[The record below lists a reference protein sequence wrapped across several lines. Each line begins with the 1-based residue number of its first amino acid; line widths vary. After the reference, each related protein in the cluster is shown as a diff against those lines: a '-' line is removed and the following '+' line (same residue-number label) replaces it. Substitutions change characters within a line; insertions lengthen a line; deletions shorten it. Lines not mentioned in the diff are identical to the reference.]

1 MSWEDWLLN
10 NGHSNEMSAHDRLL
24 EMAIDSYGIRD
35 KNRKMEIIDRKHF
48 LVLWWKKNQDY
59 LNKYNT
65 MTSLARLIN
74 INHATV
80 NHYEKHRKK
89 SRLFNENTDCIRDFL
104 NS

>member
-10 NGHSNEMSAHDRLL
+10 NGHSNDKSAHDRLL
-24 EMAIDSYGIRD
+24 EMAIDSYGIRN
-35 KNRKMEIIDRKHF
+35 KHRKMELIDRKHF
-48 LVLWWKKNQDY
+48 LVLWWKKNKDH

-65 MTSLARLIN
+65 MTSLARLIQL
-74 INHATV
+74 NHSTI

>member
-1 MSWEDWLLN
+1 
-10 NGHSNEMSAHDRLL
+10 MSAHDRLL

-48 LVLWWKKNQDY
+48 LVLWWKKNQDL